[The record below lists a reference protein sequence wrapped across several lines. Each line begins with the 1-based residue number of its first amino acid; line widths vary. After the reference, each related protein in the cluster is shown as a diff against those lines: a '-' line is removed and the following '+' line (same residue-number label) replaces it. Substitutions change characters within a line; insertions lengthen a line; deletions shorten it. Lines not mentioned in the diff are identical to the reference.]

1 MPENKDTKFDLSD
14 SDIRFPRLERELAPP
29 PVSGPQRELDRLV
42 EDNKAGFAELARQG
56 AQVDA
61 VGLLNLRIDTLAEMA
76 LGNGAGLLQ
85 FKLRFE
91 RKIDEIL
98 QELRGQVRRAQI
110 ASAAQASPQQVQQ
123 MARAQGLLGPDGNP
137 VRR

>member
-1 MPENKDTKFDLSD
+1 MTENTGHLNGPFPPGLS
-14 SDIRFPRLERELAPP
+14 PAEKELERLM
-29 PVSGPQRELDRLV
+29 

-85 FKLRFE
+85 FRLRFE
-91 RKIDEIL
+91 RKLDGIL
-98 QELRGQVRRAQI
+98 QELRGQVRRAQL
-110 ASAAQASPQQVQQ
+110 AAAAQASPQQVQQ